1 MLDEEGG
8 LVFHLG
14 SNPGGYR
21 DVYIGF
27 SARRRKQ
34 RRPSLGHHTETWCG
48 KWILGTPLG
57 RARTSRKWSH
67 RIGGANGPNLVFV
80 IATRTVPNWSFVL
93 I

>member
-27 SARRRKQ
+27 SSRRRKQ

-48 KWILGTPLG
+48 KWILGTPLDERELVG
-57 RARTSRKWSH
+57 NGVTVLGGQTVRTSC
-67 RIGGANGPNLVFV
+67 L
-80 IATRTVPNWSFVL
+80 
-93 I
+93 